1 MVAHGDKVFRILLE
15 SLQGGFA
22 GHCRSVV
29 KQVFSDTSVRRTTA
43 KTGHVDNGFSFQD
56 GRWVKLLLG
65 ITREAFA
72 HF

>member
-29 KQVFSDTSVRRTTA
+29 KQVFSDTIGKRTTA
-43 KTGHVDNGFSFQD
+43 KTEHVVLP
-56 GRWVKLLLG
+56 RW
-65 ITREAFA
+65 
-72 HF
+72 